1 MALNTERAARVMA
14 AAAERGIAQLL
25 VTDPLSI
32 YYLTGVTTEP
42 GERFFG
48 LLLAQGAEPVLFV
61 NELFPLEHPA
71 GCSFVSFKD
80 TDDVTGL
87 LAAHLDPE
95 QVLGVDKDMPARFLV
110 PLMEAGAAPA
120 VELGSF
126 AVDGA
131 RAIKDAD
138 EQELMRRASAI
149 NDACM
154 EEFSALVHEGVT
166 ERQVADQLL
175 AIYRAHGAVD
185 HSFAPIVSFGAN
197 AANPH
202 HEPDDTVL
210 KSGDVVLFDVGCR
223 LPEGYCSDMTRTF
236 FWGEPSAESA
246 RIYDIVRAANEAAE
260 ASVRPGARFC
270 DIDAA
275 ARDLIAEAGYGAYFT
290 HRLGH
295 QIGLGEHE
303 PGDVSSAHD
312 EPVQPGMIFSIE
324 PGIYLPGNTGVRI
337 EDLVLV
343 TEDGCEVLNRF
354 SHEPRRLDQ

>member
-32 YYLTGVTTEP
+32 LYLTGVTTEP

-48 LLLAQGAEPVLFV
+48 LLLADGKEPVLFV
-61 NELFPLEHPA
+61 NELFPLSHPE
-71 GCSFVSFKD
+71 GCAFVSFKD
-80 TDDVTGL
+80 TDDVCAL
-87 LAAHLDPE
+87 ISAHLDPE
-95 QVLGVDKDMPARFLV
+95 QVLGVDKNMAARFLV
-110 PLMEAGAAPA
+110 PLMEGGAAPA

-131 RAIKDAD
+131 RSVKDAA
-138 EQELMRRASAI
+138 EQDLMRRASAI

-154 EEFSALVHEGVT
+154 EEFCGLVREGVT
-166 ERQVADQLL
+166 ERQVADQL
-175 AIYRAHGAVD
+175 AGIYRKHGAVGN
-185 HSFAPIVSFGAN
+185 SFTPIVSFGAN

-202 HEPDDTVL
+202 HEPDDTPL
-210 KSGDVVLFDVGCR
+210 KPGDVVLFDVGCR

-236 FWGEPSAESA
+236 FWGEPSEDSV

-260 ASVRPGARFC
+260 AMIKPGVRFC

-275 ARDLIAEAGYGAYFT
+275 ARSIIEEAGYGPNFT

-295 QIGLGEHE
+295 QIGLDVHE
-303 PGDVSSAHD
+303 PGDVSAAHTD
-312 EPVQPGMIFSIE
+312 TVQPGTIFSIE
-324 PGIYLPGNTGVRI
+324 PGIYLGGNTGVRI

-343 TEDGCEVLNRF
+343 TEDGCEVLNSF
-354 SHEPRRLDQ
+354 SHEPRRLDA

>member
-14 AAAERGIAQLL
+14 ASAERGLSQLL

-48 LLLAQGAEPVLFV
+48 LLMADGAEPVLFV
-61 NELFPLEHPA
+61 NELFPLEHPE
-71 GCSFVSFKD
+71 GCRFVSFTD
-80 TDDVTGL
+80 ADDVPAL
-87 LAAHLDPE
+87 LARYIDAE
-95 QVLGVDKDMPARFLV
+95 RVLGVDKNMPARFLV
-110 PLMEAGAAPA
+110 PLMESGAVAQVA
-120 VELGSF
+120 LGSF

-131 RAIKDAD
+131 RAIKDAR

-154 EEFSALVHEGVT
+154 AEFAALVREGVT
-166 ERQVADQLL
+166 EREVADQLL
-175 AIYRAHGAVD
+175 GIYRAHGAED
-185 HSFAPIVSFGAN
+185 HSFPPIVSFGAN

-202 HEPDDTVL
+202 HTPDDTRL
-210 KSGDVVLFDVGCR
+210 EEGDVVLFDVGCR

-236 FWGEPSAESA
+236 FWGKPSEESV

-260 ASVRPGARFC
+260 ALIRPGVRFC

-275 ARDLIAEAGYGAYFT
+275 ARRVIADAGYGPCFT

-295 QIGLGEHE
+295 QIGLDEHE
-303 PGDVSSAHD
+303 PGDVSATHD

-324 PGIYLPGNTGVRI
+324 PGIYLAGNTGVRI

-354 SHEPRRLDQ
+354 SHEPRRLDR